1 MNRDD
6 YVVGHVRDAL
16 AHDGETDVQAA
27 VVNGR
32 LVLTGNVMT
41 PARRD
46 LVTRMASA
54 AADGMEVVNELTV
67 LDQPHPS
74 ATEELA

>member
-1 MNRDD
+1 VNRDD

-16 AHDGETDVQAA
+16 AHDGETDVHAA

-32 LVLTGNVMT
+32 LVLTGNVVT
-41 PARRD
+41 PSRRD
-46 LVTRMASA
+46 LVARLASE
-54 AADGMEVVNELTV
+54 AADGMEVVVQLDV
-67 LDQPHPS
+67 LDHPSPS